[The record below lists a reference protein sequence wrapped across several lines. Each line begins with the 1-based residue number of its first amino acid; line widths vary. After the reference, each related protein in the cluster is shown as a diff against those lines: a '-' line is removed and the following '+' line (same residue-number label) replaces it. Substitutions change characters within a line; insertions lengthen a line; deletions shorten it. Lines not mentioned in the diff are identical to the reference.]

1 MSVEPST
8 AIKSEFSHLSP
19 AQQQVVL
26 TNEAFQAHWVSKL
39 AQEFGLDEQVV
50 KQEIERISA
59 IRNGE
64 IEVLVQEAELEVE
77 AIARAKEAESYA
89 RKEAEANLIQEKLA
103 EIAIIK
109 TRLEAGMSIEE
120 AEGTPFTPKEMIE
133 AKPQIAQD
141 YTLAQA
147 SVDFDEPKFGTRQRR
162 TYTKFMTEI
171 TSALKNNPQGLTKS
185 DILNITRRSG
195 KYRKMR
201 DEILLYLQSK
211 RLVKKLN
218 NKYIHTQNLGRVL
231 ETDFHR
237 KVYESLADGPLTITG
252 VVTLKNAQGKL
263 TVGYNNATGRRKV
276 KQVLDLLWREGL
288 VSKNSLNQYYIVQP

>member
-8 AIKSEFSHLSP
+8 AIKSEFNHLSP

-64 IEVLVQEAELEVE
+64 IEVLVQEAESL
-77 AIARAKEAESYA
+77 A

-120 AEGTPFTPKEMIE
+120 AESTPFTPKEMIE

-147 SVDFDEPKFGTRQRR
+147 SVEFDEPKFGTRQRR

-171 TSALKNNPQGLTKS
+171 TSALKKNSQGLTKS

-218 NKYIHTQNLGRVL
+218 NRYIHTQNLGRVL